1 MMTMPE
7 SCPIERGAG
16 MRETWTNRAK
26 TDWMADAGEGHATVD
41 RVG

>member
-1 MMTMPE
+1 
-7 SCPIERGAG
+7 

-41 RVG
+41 RVGWREILTYIGIVI